1 MGIKAASRKTKA
13 NRKPVDHYGKRVGTK
28 RSDKRW
34 QSPDG
39 ELWDSRY
46 EYVVY
51 TKYKQAGYT
60 IQRCD
65 ASDTFSFT
73 LPVRQAACGSC
84 GSTEVGQRRHF
95 TPDFRI
101 VPSPTGRDAKPA
113 GYYVEAKGYLRP
125 KERALLRAF
134 CKENPHSNTRFI
146 FQQDYRLTK
155 GTATKPERRITD
167 WFKQF
172 CPGMKYAVWTG
183 EVPIEFQDCK
193 DAASSTTRAKRR
205 GKAKRS
211 KSE

>member
-1 MGIKAASRKTKA
+1 MGIKSAARKAKASRKS
-13 NRKPVDHYGKRVGTK
+13 VDYYGKRVGTK

-46 EYVVY
+46 EFVVY
-51 TKYKQAGYT
+51 TKYKQAGYE

-73 LPVRQAACGSC
+73 LPIRQASCGTC
-84 GSTEVGQRRHF
+84 GSTEVGQRRSF

-101 VPSPTGRDAKPA
+101 VPSSGRGKDIRP

-134 CKENPHSNTRFI
+134 CKANPYSNTRFI

-155 GTATKPERRITD
+155 GTASRPERRITD

-172 CPGMKYAVWTG
+172 CIGMQYAVWTG
-183 EVPIEFQDCK
+183 EVPIEFQSCQGTAK
-193 DAASSTTRAKRR
+193 SNKAVRKRKNSTQR
-205 GKAKRS
+205 GTV
-211 KSE
+211 